1 MPHLRIDA
9 MNSAGQPNAMPS
21 IAEEDSLE
29 AYLPS
34 DPPPIKSELTTYM
47 WLGTVPLI
55 WGFNFICLK
64 ILYSDAVG
72 FTVPAV
78 LSARYIIM
86 VLALGAVML
95 FGEKDRRI
103 AREDWK
109 YLITFAIVTVGIYQ
123 FVFAKAIQLTSA
135 AEASLLI
142 STAPIWVFL
151 LSLLL
156 HIEQFDRGRMFGVL
170 VGFLGVVLVI
180 FGSGGSAT
188 VPETHLT
195 GDLIMVAAAILW
207 GSYAVFSRPLLAKYS
222 PMKIVAYI
230 HIIGSVIIIPI
241 GFKQMLAVPLLTMG
255 LVPWLCV
262 LQYSLLA
269 GVYAFIVWYR
279 GVQCVGASQTMLY
292 QYFVPLVAVVAAYL
306 ILKEQPTLLQV
317 AGIAITLAGVHLARK
332 QNVAP
337 LPE

>member
-1 MPHLRIDA
+1 MSGLGTDA
-9 MNSAGQPNAMPS
+9 MNSAGQPNPMPS
-21 IAEEDSLE
+21 VGEEESLV
-29 AYLPS
+29 AAPASGPAATHSAAATYL
-34 DPPPIKSELTTYM
+34 

-72 FTVPAV
+72 FTVPAI

-86 VLALGAVML
+86 VLALGSILL
-95 FGEKDRRI
+95 FWEKDRRI

-123 FVFAKAIQLTSA
+123 FVFAKAIELTSA
-135 AEASLLI
+135 AESSLLI

-151 LSLLL
+151 LSLVLR
-156 HIEQFDRGRMFGVL
+156 IEPFDKQRMFGVM
-170 VGFLGVVLVI
+170 VGFLGVALVI
-180 FGSGGSAT
+180 FGSGASAT
-188 VPETHLT
+188 VPATHLV
-195 GDLIMVAAAILW
+195 GDLVMIAAAILW
-207 GSYAVFSRPLLAKYS
+207 ASYAVFSRPLLAKYS

-230 HIIGSVIIIPI
+230 HILGSVIIIPI
-241 GFKQMLAVPLLTMG
+241 GFKQMLAMPLLTMG
-255 LVPWLCV
+255 VVPWLCV

-279 GVQCVGASQTMLY
+279 GVQSLGASQTMLF

-332 QNVAP
+332 RDAAP